1 MVDDAVVYLNLIIF
15 INNCF
20 NNVNTEGNNAPKLSV
35 GCLCMY
41 VIFGFIFAPGLILWI
56 CRWVSII

>member
-20 NNVNTEGNNAPKLSV
+20 NNVNTEGTNAPKFCV
-35 GCLCMY
+35 GCWCMY

-56 CRWVSII
+56 CRMVYII